1 MVSEKRFAMGSFRF
15 VRDRAGRSGAAGT
28 VGALLL
34 CAWIPCAVG
43 CGTTG
48 TSTGANGGG
57 TPPAPTDASPQSSID
72 AATDALGEA
81 EGTGDDGSA
90 TGANPGDAAGGE
102 FGDGGAEGGGSIAAE
117 GGTTDGEGG
126 TPPVC
131 DGGAGDATS
140 CFSTG
145 DWSID
150 NLEPCFITTMDSM
163 GDPITTAYA
172 STPGNPVQCG
182 LDPNSGAPIVPATWS
197 TDSLEVDCS
206 GVFAL
211 CYTLKAG
218 DGTNPQAGDCV
229 VAQTCTAAHYGPA
242 GSTMAFPAL
251 PGWSSS
257 PDQSACTAAFV
268 ATGGYGEMSVTGQ
281 TDACQN
287 VQRVFQTVVYC
298 PTACGGPD
306 APSQCATCMAG
317 GGGPF

>member
-1 MVSEKRFAMGSFRF
+1 MGSFRF
-15 VRDRAGRSGAAGT
+15 VLESGGGGGAAGA
-28 VGALLL
+28 VAAFVVLA
-34 CAWIPCAVG
+34 CIPGVAG

-48 TSTGANGGG
+48 SGFGTNGGG
-57 TPPAPTDASPQSSID
+57 APAGSTDASPGNSASSD
-72 AATDALGEA
+72 ASADALGEA
-81 EGTGDDGSA
+81 EGGTHDGSA
-90 TGANPGDAAGGE
+90 TGTDTGEAGANPGATDGGFGGGEPDGGGSTGAGG
-102 FGDGGAEGGGSIAAE
+102 GATDGGAAP
-117 GGTTDGEGG
+117 T
-126 TPPVC
+126 VC
-131 DGGAGDATS
+131 DGGGGDTTT

-145 DWSID
+145 DWSLD
-150 NLEPCFITTMDSM
+150 NLEPCFVTTMDSM
-163 GDPITTAYA
+163 GDAITTAYA

-197 TDSLEVDCS
+197 ADTLQVDCA

-211 CYTLKAG
+211 CFTLKAG

-242 GSTMAFPAL
+242 GSTMVFPPL

-281 TDACQN
+281 TDACEN

-306 APSQCATCMAG
+306 APSQCATCMPG